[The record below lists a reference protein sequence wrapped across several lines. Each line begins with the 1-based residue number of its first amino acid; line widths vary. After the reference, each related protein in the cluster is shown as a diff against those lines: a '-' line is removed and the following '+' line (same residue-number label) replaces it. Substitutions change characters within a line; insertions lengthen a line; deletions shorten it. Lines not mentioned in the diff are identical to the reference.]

1 MRGGV
6 RKAGMIQIDET
17 ERGRAA
23 GRSDFD
29 TAGSPLRESRV
40 VVTGGAGFLGSHI
53 VDQLLAAGCREIVVV
68 DNFVRGR
75 RDNLAHLG
83 ADAPVKLIEA
93 DIRQH
98 RRLDEIVR
106 GSDIVFHLATIR
118 SRHCAIQPR
127 QAFEVMVQATF
138 DLMEICV
145 AHHVRRLVVAS
156 SAAVYGGAA
165 DIPTPEECPPYAN
178 RTLYGAAKLFAE
190 GLLRAFNETRGFGY
204 VALRYFNV
212 YGPRMDVCGLHT
224 DVFVRWMERIAGGLR
239 PVIAGDGRETLDLV
253 HVRDAARA
261 GLLAATRP
269 VGDVVLNI
277 GSGRETSLHDLAMRL
292 ARAMGR
298 EDLLPDCRPRGVDE
312 PPRRCADIAAARR
325 LLGYAPAVDLDDGL
339 ADLVAWWRAEQAT
352 NTLAAGAA
360 AQVPAVGI
368 AGGLAHAIATV
379 GSEHHVP

>member
-1 MRGGV
+1 MT
-6 RKAGMIQIDET
+6 QSYET

-23 GRSDFD
+23 KRNGFG
-29 TAGSPLRESRV
+29 AGKCPLRDSRV
-40 VVTGGAGFLGSHI
+40 VVTGGAGFIGSHI
-53 VDQLLAAGCREIVVV
+53 VDHLLAAGCREIVVV

-106 GSDIVFHLATIR
+106 GSDIVFHLAAIR

-145 AHHVRRLVVAS
+145 AHRVRRLVVAS
-156 SAAVYGGAA
+156 SAAVYGRAV
-165 DIPTPEECPPYAN
+165 DIPTDEEYPPYAN

-190 GLLRAFNETRGFGY
+190 GLLRAFNETRGLDY

-212 YGPRMDVCGLHT
+212 YGPRMDVCGLRT
-224 DVFVRWMERIAGGLR
+224 DVFVRWMERIAAGLR
-239 PVIAGDGRETLDLV
+239 PVIPGDGQETLDLV

-261 GLLAATRP
+261 SLLAATMP
-269 VGDVVLNI
+269 VGDVALNI
-277 GSGRETSLHDLAMRL
+277 GSGRETSVHDLAMRL

-298 EDLLPDCRPRGVDE
+298 EDLLPDSQPRGTDG
-312 PPRRCADIAAARR
+312 PPRRCANIAAARR
-325 LLGYAPAVDLDDGL
+325 LLGYEASVALDEGL
-339 ADLVAWWRAEQAT
+339 ADLVAWWRAEQAA
-352 NTLAAGAA
+352 NALPVIAA
-360 AQVPAVGI
+360 AHASDAGI
-368 AGGLAHAIATV
+368 GGRQAHAIATV

>member
-1 MRGGV
+1 
-6 RKAGMIQIDET
+6 MIQIDER
-17 ERGRAA
+17 EQGRAA
-23 GRSDFD
+23 RRSGLG
-29 TAGSPLRESRV
+29 TAESALRDSRV
-40 VVTGGAGFLGSHI
+40 VVTGGAGFIGSHI
-53 VDQLLAAGCREIVVV
+53 VDHLVEAGCGEIVVV

-83 ADAPVKLIEA
+83 EDAPVRLVEA

-98 RRLDEIVR
+98 RRLDETIR
-106 GSDIVFHLATIR
+106 GSDIVFHLAAIR

-138 DLMEICV
+138 DLMEICI

-156 SAAVYGGAA
+156 SAAVYGRAA
-165 DIPTPEECPPYAN
+165 HIPTPEECAPYAN
-178 RTLYGAAKLFAE
+178 RTLYGAAKLFTE
-190 GLLRAFNETRGFGY
+190 GLLRAFNETRGLDY

-239 PVIAGDGRETLDLV
+239 PLILGDGHETLDLV
-253 HVRDAARA
+253 NARDAARA
-261 GLLAATRP
+261 SVLAATMP
-269 VGDVVLNI
+269 VGDVALNI
-277 GSGRETSLHDLAMRL
+277 GSGRETSLHDLAVRL

-298 EDLLPDCRPRGVDE
+298 EDLLPDCRPRGPDG

-325 LLGYAPAVDLDDGL
+325 LLGYAPSVDLDDGL
-339 ADLVAWWRAEQAT
+339 ADLVAWWRAEQGAKA
-352 NTLAAGAA
+352 LPAVAA
-360 AQVPAVGI
+360 APIPDGGI
-368 AGGLAHAIATV
+368 AARLAEPITTV